1 MFKKIINGVM
11 ALGLVSVLGL
21 GGMSLAMAASG
32 PGNGGDDDHG
42 DIFDDDNGFRV
53 ERRVEVRND
62 DDRFEQ
68 RIKIDR
74 DLVAVAED
82 DDDGLKA
89 EFKKEIKINHEA
101 DLMGLSGLASG
112 DALDEKMEKK
122 IEIKVEQDDDE
133 MMIDWEKIFKLL
145 GIK

>member
-21 GGMSLAMAASG
+21 GGMMSVALAH
-32 PGNGGDDDHG
+32 GGDDID
-42 DIFDDDNGFRV
+42 DIFDDDNDFRV

-62 DDRFEQ
+62 GDRFEQ

-145 GIK
+145 GLK